1 MTADREA
8 DMAALTERF
17 DATLAVVRAAQAE
30 LAQSTDPESAALRVE
45 VIGILEEMISAMAS
59 ARVLGRVEAEHNML
73 ETLQAQGKDDLLAD
87 LEDGLT
93 FH

>member
-8 DMAALTERF
+8 DRAALTERF

-30 LAQSTDPESAALRVE
+30 LAQLADPQNVALHIQI
-45 VIGILEEMISAMAS
+45 IGILERMISAMAS
-59 ARVLGRVEAEHNML
+59 ARALGRVEAEHHML
-73 ETLQAQGKDDLLAD
+73 EMLKAQGRDALLAD
-87 LEDGLT
+87 LEDGQT